1 MLKKIINAFKGK
13 SATVNF
19 NVLGVA
25 LLALDIFSG
34 LDIIKSNPDYSMIF
48 VAVGNI
54 LLRLKTNKPLEDK

>member
-1 MLKKIINAFKGK
+1 MFQKIVNAFKGK

-34 LDIIKSNPDYSMIF
+34 LDIIKNNPDYAVIF
-48 VAVGNI
+48 TAVGNI